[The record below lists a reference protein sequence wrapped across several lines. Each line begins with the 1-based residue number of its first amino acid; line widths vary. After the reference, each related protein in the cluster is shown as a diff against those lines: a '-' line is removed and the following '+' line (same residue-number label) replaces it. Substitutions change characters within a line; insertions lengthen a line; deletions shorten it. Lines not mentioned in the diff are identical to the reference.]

1 MQNRLD
7 KIIEKENFTTFFS
20 HLFTLLGAIF
30 LASGVMFFIAYNWEV
45 LGKFFKFGIVE
56 FAILGSFILAYFL
69 KEESFGF
76 KSAVIV
82 GSFLIGVL
90 LALFGQ
96 VYQTGAE
103 TYELFIMW
111 ALLVLPIALLSRFAG
126 IWLFEIVLIN
136 FIIFLYDFSYIEGY
150 YEGYYTS
157 RYIKIDTLFI
167 VNFTILIA
175 WSLFSNHINFL
186 NKKYAIRFI
195 AALATIWGT
204 VAVIQFMIDRHS
216 SPIALLAYMIF
227 MFYMFYRY
235 RVKEIDIQILSILLF
250 SLNLTA
256 LSLLVRMNFHDILP
270 ILTLGTFIAIGGGF
284 ASITWLKNIAGEE
297 NEK

>member
-1 MQNRLD
+1 MQNRLE

-56 FAILGSFILAYFL
+56 FAILGSFVLAYFL

-76 KSAVIV
+76 KSAIVV

-96 VYQTGAE
+96 VYQTGAQP
-103 TYELFIMW
+103 YELFVTW
-111 ALLVLPIALLSRFAG
+111 VLLVLPIALLAKFSA

-136 FIIFLYDFSYIEGY
+136 FIIFLYDFNYIMSYSE
-150 YEGYYTS
+150 S
-157 RYIKIDTLFI
+157 RYAKIDTLFI
-167 VNFTILIA
+167 VNFVILIA
-175 WSLFSNHINFL
+175 WSLLSNHISFL

-195 AALATIWGT
+195 ATLATFWGT

-216 SPIALLAYMIF
+216 SAIGLLAYIIF

-235 RVKEIDIQILSILLF
+235 RVKELDIYILSILLF
-250 SLNLTA
+250 SLNLSA
-256 LSLLVRMNFHDILP
+256 LSLLARMKFHDILP
-270 ILTLGTFIAIGGGF
+270 ILTIGTFIAVGGGF
-284 ASITWLKNIAGEE
+284 LSISWLKSIIGEE
-297 NEK
+297 DEK

>member
-7 KIIEKENFTTFFS
+7 KIIGKENFTTFFS

-56 FAILGSFILAYFL
+56 FGIIGSFVLAYFL

-103 TYELFIMW
+103 SYELFIMW
-111 ALLVLPIALLSRFAG
+111 ALLVLPIALLTRFAG

-136 FIIFLYDFSYIEGY
+136 FIIFLYDFSYIMSYSE
-150 YEGYYTS
+150 S
-157 RYIKIDTLFI
+157 RYAKIDTLFMA
-167 VNFTILIA
+167 NFVILIA
-175 WSLFSNHINFL
+175 WGLLSNRISFL

-195 AALATIWGT
+195 ATLATFWGT
-204 VAVIQFMIDRHS
+204 VAVIWFMIDRHS
-216 SPIALLAYMIF
+216 SAIALLAYIIF
-227 MFYMFYRY
+227 MVYMFYRY
-235 RVKEIDIQILSILLF
+235 RVKELDIHILSNLLF
-250 SLNLTA
+250 SLNLSA
-256 LSLLVRMNFHDILP
+256 LSLLIRTEFHDILP
-270 ILTLGTFIAIGGGF
+270 ILTIGTFIAVGGGF
-284 ASITWLKNIAGEE
+284 LSISWLKNIIGEE

>member
-1 MQNRLD
+1 MQNRLE

-20 HLFTLLGAIF
+20 HLFTLLGTIF

-56 FAILGSFILAYFL
+56 FAILGSFVLAYFL

-76 KSAVIV
+76 KSAIVV

-96 VYQTGAE
+96 VYQTGAQP
-103 TYELFIMW
+103 YELFVTW
-111 ALLVLPIALLSRFAG
+111 VLLVLPIALLTKFSA

-136 FIIFLYDFSYIEGY
+136 FIIFLYDFNYIMSYSE
-150 YEGYYTS
+150 S
-157 RYIKIDTLFI
+157 RYAKIDTLFI
-167 VNFTILIA
+167 VNFVILIA
-175 WSLFSNHINFL
+175 WSLLSNHISFL

-195 AALATIWGT
+195 ATLATFWGT

-216 SPIALLAYMIF
+216 SAIGILAYMFF
-227 MFYMFYRY
+227 MVYMFYRY
-235 RVKEIDIQILSILLF
+235 RVKEIDIYILSILLF
-250 SLNLTA
+250 SLNLSA
-256 LSLLVRMNFHDILP
+256 LSLLARMKFHDILP
-270 ILTLGTFIAIGGGF
+270 ILTIGTFIAVGGGF
-284 ASITWLKNIAGEE
+284 LSISWLKSIIGEE
-297 NEK
+297 DEK